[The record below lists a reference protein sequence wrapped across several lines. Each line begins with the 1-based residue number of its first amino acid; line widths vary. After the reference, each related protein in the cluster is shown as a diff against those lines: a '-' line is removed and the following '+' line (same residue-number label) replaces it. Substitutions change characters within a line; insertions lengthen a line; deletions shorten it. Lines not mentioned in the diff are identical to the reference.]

1 MYIKDYQSEYKEL
14 GAYMNNINLEK
25 FILATPF
32 ATSDQKTSFDRKL
45 NTQSFFDLLYLNTVK
60 AELLIKDINENVD
73 YGYNN
78 VILSGYKGCGK
89 TTFVNYFVNKK
100 DKARYRLIN
109 FDHYVDKDHDI
120 KSTVLLF
127 FYRLVEEDWHSD
139 NCKVLNTL
147 YKIYYMNDNDIFF
160 NGNIDSTGVFE
171 KFITWIMCFV
181 SENNHDRQKSLLV
194 HDFKQILNEM
204 NVIQLLILLILF
216 DLSARYLDDLNPRC
230 YIVFDNLDVFFNDK
244 ELEDFTRD
252 ISIFRNDI
260 SYILDNV
267 TIDGL
272 TKIGYNPFQDYTLI
286 FCMRETTKCEFIEH
300 FSDRGMEPYVTNEIS
315 KIYDKRAIIE
325 KRYDFLK
332 RMRYDPNF
340 KNSDL
345 LKKFEDFECLLEDSY
360 ISDNIFSLFNDD
372 FRTSIRVLAK
382 IVDDIYKEGSNCIE
396 HINELRRV
404 SSVDNWNNHAARC
417 ILLRRIYNLF
427 IEEKYFD
434 HIKSSEYQIRD
445 ANNEI
450 KAINATRVILLYLS
464 NCNTYHYSNN
474 NTPLQYSVSL
484 FNLLKDLSP
493 FIKTD
498 VTINTAWDLFDL
510 RRCKYWNHLV
520 TFDGLSDITLENLK
534 LQAEKFENGCTK
546 YSEYCKLDITEAGE
560 FYLEY
565 LLPHYEYF
573 SSRVI
578 IGGKSLFEF
587 TSEEMSD
594 LDLLENYISDV
605 FEEVKVCCK
614 KLTNFYNDFFVDKFN
629 YSDRDYLGSKF
640 SWHKFSE
647 SDNRVVSMFHSERI
661 IHSHIGYLNDLRMY
675 AFHMVDDDK
684 TKIAIN
690 AIIVKYIEKYISLFA
705 EANGNEAIAL
715 GSGQSDNLVELY
727 KNCINKIKKNVYNDF
742 VTSID
747 RRTGK
752 ALRDGN

>member
-1 MYIKDYQSEYKEL
+1 
-14 GAYMNNINLEK
+14 
-25 FILATPF
+25 
-32 ATSDQKTSFDRKL
+32 
-45 NTQSFFDLLYLNTVK
+45 
-60 AELLIKDINENVD
+60 
-73 YGYNN
+73 
-78 VILSGYKGCGK
+78 
-89 TTFVNYFVNKK
+89 
-100 DKARYRLIN
+100 
-109 FDHYVDKDHDI
+109 
-120 KSTVLLF
+120 
-127 FYRLVEEDWHSD
+127 
-139 NCKVLNTL
+139 
-147 YKIYYMNDNDIFF
+147 MNDNDIFF
-160 NGNIDSTGVFE
+160 HGNIDSTGIFE
-171 KFITWIMCFV
+171 TFIAWIMRFV
-181 SENNHDRQKSLLV
+181 SEDNHDKQKSLLV
-194 HDFKQILNEM
+194 NEFKHILNEM

-216 DLSARYLDDLNPRC
+216 DLSERYSDELNPRC

-272 TKIGYNPFQDYTLI
+272 TEIEYNPFQDYTLI

-300 FSDRGMEPYVTNEIS
+300 FADRGMEPYVTNEIS
-315 KIYDKRAIIE
+315 KIYDKKAIVE

-332 RMRYDPNF
+332 RIKDDPNF
-340 KNSDL
+340 KNFEL
-345 LKKFEDFECLLEDSY
+345 LKKFEDFEFLLEDSY

-382 IVDDIYKEGSNCIE
+382 IIDDIYREGSNCIE
-396 HINELRRV
+396 HINNLRKL
-404 SSVDNWNNHAARC
+404 STVDNWNSHATRC
-417 ILLRRIYNLF
+417 ILLRRVYNLF

-434 HIKSSEYQIRD
+434 HIKHSEYQIRD
-445 ANNEI
+445 ENNEI

-464 NCNTYHYSNN
+464 NCNTYYYSNSS
-474 NTPLQYSVSL
+474 TSLQYSVSL
-484 FNLLKDLSP
+484 FNLLNDLSP

-498 VTINTAWDLFDL
+498 ITINTAWDLFDL
-510 RRCKYWNHLV
+510 RRCKYWNHLI

-534 LQAEKFENGCTK
+534 LQAKKFENGCTK

-573 SSRVI
+573 ASRAI

-587 TSEEMSD
+587 TSKEISD
-594 LDLLENYISDV
+594 INLVKNYIDAV
-605 FEEVKVCCK
+605 FNEVKNCCK
-614 KLTNFYNDFFVDKFN
+614 KLTKFYNDFFVDKFN
-629 YSDRDYLGSKF
+629 YSDREYLGSKF

-647 SDNRVVSMFHSERI
+647 TDNRVVSMFHSERI

-675 AFHMVDDDK
+675 SFHMIKDDK

-690 AIIVKYIEKYISLFA
+690 AMIVTYIEKYISLFA
-705 EANGNEAIAL
+705 KVKGREPIAL
-715 GSGQSDNLVELY
+715 GSGQSSNLIELY

-747 RRTGK
+747 RETGK
-752 ALRDGN
+752 ALRNVN